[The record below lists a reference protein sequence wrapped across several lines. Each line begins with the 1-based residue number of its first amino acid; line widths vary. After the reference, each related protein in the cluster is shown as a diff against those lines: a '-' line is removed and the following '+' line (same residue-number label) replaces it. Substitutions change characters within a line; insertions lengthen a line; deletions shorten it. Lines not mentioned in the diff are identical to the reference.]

1 MEDIIMRYHRMT
13 GKSALWLPGTDHAGI
28 ATQTKV
34 EAKVKETEGKT
45 RFDYGRV
52 DFLEK
57 VWDFALNNRSTI
69 ISQMKSM

>member
-1 MEDIIMRYHRMT
+1 MRYHRMT

-28 ATQTKV
+28 ATPTKV

>member
-1 MEDIIMRYHRMT
+1 MRYHRMT
-13 GKSALWLPGTDHAGI
+13 GKSTLWLPGTDHAGI

-34 EAKVKETEGKT
+34 EAKVKADEGKT

-57 VWDFALNNRSTI
+57 VWNFALNNRSTI
-69 ISQMKSM
+69 VSQMKSM